1 MEKIEKLF
9 FALSDKTRLRIVRI
23 LLDYPEICVCQ
34 FQNIF
39 KVSQPK
45 ISFHL
50 RILRDAGIIQGQKKG
65 RWTYYHLGDIPE
77 CFLDLIKELPSE
89 SINQHC
95 EVGYEKD

>member
-9 FALSDKTRLRIVRI
+9 YALSDKTRLRIVRI
-23 LLDYPEICVCQ
+23 LLDYPEVCVCQ

-50 RILRDAGIIQGQKKG
+50 RILRDAGIIRSQKKG
-65 RWTYYHLGDIPE
+65 RWTYYQLGDIPA
-77 CFLDLIKELPSE
+77 CFIDLIKNIPSQT
-89 SINQHC
+89 ITQHC
-95 EVGYEKD
+95 EVGNEKN